1 MSNTPSENLITVE
14 AREVAPW
21 VRRTVLTQLNPEA
34 ITKAF
39 SILKSKVDP
48 KNHGDVHEAWN
59 KKLAS
64 YGDRV
69 YTEAFAQTI
78 NPLEQALQEA
88 IKGETGRLV
97 KVLGLANI
105 TRVDSKTYA
114 IKQDG
119 VVAVERT
126 AAMEQ
131 QSEAVRA
138 QAEAARKAQADAEAA
153 RVAKEQAQQNLRAS
167 GRLGAIRD
175 FLGGT
180 QWAQESPTVVAKK

>member
-1 MSNTPSENLITVE
+1 M
-14 AREVAPW
+14 
-21 VRRTVLTQLNPEA
+21 RRTVLTQLNPEA

-180 QWAQESPTVVAKK
+180 Q